1 MKKYKIMTAAAAVAL
16 LLTGC
21 GEQSGT
27 ITTIT
32 VSETEAISE
41 TEMTSVSET
50 SHTEETAPETSETD
64 TSASEEDMEKT
75 ISELFE
81 RNIICSVYAFGS
93 ADLAWGGEPVSGDN
107 IYKVT
112 DDRFSSYSDFES
124 FIRSTY
130 CKDTADMLL
139 YNYPYEGTQLYVDVD
154 GMLCIDSNLSG
165 SKGYYVDWT
174 DTKITIDSLTDDRC
188 EFTAAGSITE
198 PADVPVAEE
207 YKVSCTAVYE
217 NGSWLLTDFMA

>member
-1 MKKYKIMTAAAAVAL
+1 MQTNKQYRKGDIMKKYKIMTAAAAVAL

-32 VSETEAISE
+32 VSE

-93 ADLAWGGEPVSGDN
+93 ADLAWGG
-107 IYKVT
+107 
-112 DDRFSSYSDFES
+112 
-124 FIRSTY
+124 
-130 CKDTADMLL
+130 
-139 YNYPYEGTQLYVDVD
+139 
-154 GMLCIDSNLSG
+154 
-165 SKGYYVDWT
+165 
-174 DTKITIDSLTDDRC
+174 
-188 EFTAAGSITE
+188 
-198 PADVPVAEE
+198 
-207 YKVSCTAVYE
+207 
-217 NGSWLLTDFMA
+217 